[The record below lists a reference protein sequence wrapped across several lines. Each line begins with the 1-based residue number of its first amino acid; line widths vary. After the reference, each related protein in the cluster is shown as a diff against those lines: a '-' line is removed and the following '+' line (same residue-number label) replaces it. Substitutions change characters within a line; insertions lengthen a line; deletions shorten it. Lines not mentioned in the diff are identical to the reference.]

1 MCICSLF
8 LLTVLL
14 CSLFIQFPGRY
25 YYGVLTGSQQVLWT
39 DGVFINQVRFE
50 ATASDQLPDLYQYVC
65 SGYPSLV
72 RRTWQQ
78 TFDFQPQGSNI
89 LNNVGFSVLD
99 DSPLQVSVQN
109 PGSCSLELWVVRG
122 TEQIHSVLTVGEKLG
137 NIPSGNSG
145 IVQFSDTLYRGDYN
159 YVFVNPYD
167 CTADA
172 TTHSVFSLND
182 WEFDPNCSTP
192 ICTTSSQMCTVNVN
206 TGTYFY
212 ASGPLPANPDQSQ
225 STIGYTGYF
234 YIDGEECVR
243 FNHLPLFFL
252 YLICFSRW
260 KYWLLYGGLFLGMI
274 LSMVI
279 TRKMMDMSNPQHSA
293 QNATDDTAPLINPQ
307 QQNTTAT
314 SYGSSVNAPQVDAP
328 PSYNQL

>member
-1 MCICSLF
+1 
-8 LLTVLL
+8 
-14 CSLFIQFPGRY
+14 
-25 YYGVLTGSQQVLWT
+25 
-39 DGVFINQVRFE
+39 
-50 ATASDQLPDLYQYVC
+50 
-65 SGYPSLV
+65 
-72 RRTWQQ
+72 
-78 TFDFQPQGSNI
+78 
-89 LNNVGFSVLD
+89 
-99 DSPLQVSVQN
+99 
-109 PGSCSLELWVVRG
+109 
-122 TEQIHSVLTVGEKLG
+122 
-137 NIPSGNSG
+137 
-145 IVQFSDTLYRGDYN
+145 
-159 YVFVNPYD
+159 
-167 CTADA
+167 
-172 TTHSVFSLND
+172 
-182 WEFDPNCSTP
+182 
-192 ICTTSSQMCTVNVN
+192 MCTVNVN

-234 YIDGEECVR
+234 YIDGEEYVR
-243 FNHLPLFFL
+243 FNHLPLFYYYLFFL